1 MAEQTVYKK
10 IKELG
15 TKEAIAADPRFAG
28 IVENVFPLTGQLGNT
43 RTTVKTLG
51 QGSFGRV
58 NLEQI
63 NSGQVAS
70 KYFTDPSNF
79 QDNVSEIAALKCLQ
93 GLPYVAQLIGT
104 NVRPAGIPINLI
116 APGPNRDPLEFP
128 VAIMGKA
135 VSDLH
140 NPSLVTS
147 WNDIERIVIQVLKGI
162 AEMHGQGIVHRDIK
176 PGNMLMTAA
185 KEVWISDFG
194 KAKYVDRHL
203 PKTKEVYTGTYV
215 TSAPELLMKDVLG
228 EESPTNYM
236 KSDLWA
242 VGVSLYY
249 IMTGTY
255 LFSGTRREI
264 LDQMFVR
271 AGFPAASDGETRRLF
286 DLMDA
291 GRKLTL
297 SFPRAS
303 YTPRPTAYR
312 DRILVRTRFPPPDP
326 ARLEPFAT
334 VIAELMSYDPADR
347 PTAVE
352 ALQTITGEDY
362 AVSPRRSLQ
371 GQYINALPLPPAAA
385 PEYELDC
392 YKLFESA
399 INHIYTKPEVPFT
412 IDRALVYSRAM
423 LMKNT
428 NIPKKILF
436 LVALAIAD
444 TLLDTS
450 AGYPTFDLNSVAR
463 ELTYQRPIPAA
474 ILKDVDNCLNTYM
487 TSDIQFFGRTFL
499 DELVE
504 SEPPFS
510 KEKIQTLGLLNFFCH
525 QYSLFSMY
533 EGHLDLLKR
542 KILEYVDT
550 NQISIYSHFL
560 MRIDIGSGRHRDP
573 VRKLV
578 TKFVNYIRAED
589 PRVTAASASS
599 ASAASG
605 SSSAAGTGAPG
616 SSAAAGS
623 GVVVGGRRRRMT
635 RKKIRKS
642 KRKTR
647 YQRK

>member
-1 MAEQTVYKK
+1 MAEETVYKK
-10 IKELG
+10 VKELG

-58 NLEQI
+58 NLEQV
-63 NSGQVAS
+63 NSGQIAA
-70 KYFTDPSNF
+70 KYFTDPNNF

-104 NVRPAGIPINLI
+104 NIRPAGIPINLI

-128 VAIMGKA
+128 VALMGKA

-140 NPSLVTS
+140 NPSVVTS
-147 WNDIERIVIQVLKGI
+147 WEDTERIVIQVLKGI

-176 PGNMLMTAA
+176 PGNMLITAA

-194 KAKYVDRHL
+194 KAKYVDKNL
-203 PKTKEVYTGTYV
+203 PKTKEVYTGTYI

-236 KSDLWA
+236 KSDMWA

-271 AGFPAASDGETRRLF
+271 AGFPSTTDGDTRRLF
-286 DLMDA
+286 NLMDA
-291 GRKLTL
+291 HRKF
-297 SFPRAS
+297 SFSLPRAS
-303 YTPRPTAYR
+303 YTPTPTAYR
-312 DRILVRTRFPPPDP
+312 DRILARTRFPPPDP
-326 ARLEPFAT
+326 ARLQPFAT

-347 PTAVE
+347 PSAAE

-362 AVSPRRSLQ
+362 AISPRRSLQ
-371 GQYINALPLPPAAA
+371 GQYINALPLPPTVA
-385 PEYELDC
+385 PMYELYC

-399 INHIYTKPEVPFT
+399 IDTIYTKPEIPFT

-428 NIPKKILF
+428 TIPHNILF

-450 AGYPTFDLNSVAR
+450 SGFTTFDLDSVAR
-463 ELTYQRPIPAA
+463 QLTYQRPIPAA
-474 ILKDVDNCLNTYM
+474 IFKDVENCVNTYM
-487 TSDIQFFGRTFL
+487 SSDIQFFGRTFL
-499 DELVE
+499 DDLVE

-510 KEKIQTLGLLNFFCH
+510 KDKIQTLGLLNFFCH
-525 QYSLFSMY
+525 QYSVFSMY
-533 EGHLDLLKR
+533 EGHLDLLKQR
-542 KILEYVDT
+542 ILEYVDT
-550 NQISIYSHFL
+550 NRISTFSHFL
-560 MRIDIGSGRHRDP
+560 MRINIGSGRHRDP

-578 TKFVNYIRAED
+578 TKFVDYIRAGD
-589 PRVTAASASS
+589 PRVAAAS

-605 SSSAAGTGAPG
+605 ASAAPG

-623 GVVVGGRRRRMT
+623 GVVVGGRRRRRVT

-647 YQRK
+647 YHRK